1 MLSAQILINICIFVY
16 VTPTT
21 AKEEFIIVYVITVCF
36 IFDETRLQCNMDV
49 WKISGGF
56 KNKK

>member
-1 MLSAQILINICIFVY
+1 MLSAPILINIFIFLY
-16 VTPTT
+16 VIPIT
-21 AKEEFIIVYVITVCF
+21 AKQEFIMVYVITVCF
-36 IFDETRLQCNMDV
+36 IFDETTLQRSLDV